1 MVSRDPHTLP
11 ADLLGATLVAL
22 LLVAIVAP
30 TELACITASAGPA
43 PPPNALRFRVVL
55 LKASQV
61 PPLLGARVGSLHLA
75 VPVDGRLVPGYV
87 FVLPRKVIK
96 TVIAE
101 SNRTTYVPVIGE
113 DRVKPSD
120 ILVAVVPQPPAT
132 SGSSFSGVLHIFK
145 SKASAL
151 IPTASAWGRTYARMG
166 LHLRVGLAV
175 PQGSPAVDLASGR
188 VLRLRSGLGFI
199 IYFDRRTSYQAQPA
213 DAGIL
218 KALARAVGLGKTV
231 QSLLSPEHLKV
242 LRERLARLVGEGRIE
257 LLGVQEFVGGATSQR
272 LRGVKLPES
281 LVGGGGGGSGSY
293 YRFSVILAQN
303 KVLSGAL
310 DKTLYLGPYVYNAG
324 LMIRAKSA
332 GSGSAYVEVK
342 VTVWRVRL
350 SSSSPSG
357 VVREGV
363 VGSYD
368 EYYVVGTSPVD
379 IMVYPM
385 TDYPSS
391 KLEAEVKVI
400 PVLGSVKVLLATFWI
415 DKKYPT
421 MPIPETR
428 EGIQILSTGIASLGD
443 YYTGTVP
450 PAFQPARASQ
460 HVRAGTSLS
469 LGLQWWAPMNLS
481 FSYGVMNGVYVD
493 SGSPTH
499 MYVDICLKN
508 VGGTPHS
515 GSVYLYVNGMLVGGQ
530 YVTLQPQSFG
540 HVDFEVPITEL
551 LQLSKWSGGGL
562 VTVATTFKTTDIELL
577 ADAVI
582 VFKYAPEVWSP
593 NDMNSWSSNPSAAG
607 KVVFYQSSG
616 SSIVS
621 KASIV
626 VQSTYTK
633 AVQDNRITV
642 LEEVSVTPSASSVR
656 ETTLSV
662 RVTKDF
668 FNTLSDYSGFVK
680 TGSKFRNSVN
690 RYLGLA
696 ATAHFL
702 ISTGIEIASLVGV
715 TLPEWVGGAVFVAGI
730 IIDIIKAAE
739 PGASITKSVSG
750 NYVTISVRWSPG
762 WSSSKWVQLMLGLGV
777 TQSSIGFRTLWV
789 STNVGGVWILKP
801 TPVKVVVV
809 SKYFGEGQLIE
820 PPGFYGSNGGGE
832 GVWYG

>member
-1 MVSRDPHTLP
+1 MISRGPQTLP

-22 LLVAIVAP
+22 LLVAIAAP
-30 TELACITASAGPA
+30 AELVCAASAGPA
-43 PPPNALRFRVVL
+43 PPSNALGFKVIL
-55 LKASQV
+55 LKASQA
-61 PPLLGARVGSLHLA
+61 PPLLGASVGSLHLA
-75 VPVDGRLVPGYV
+75 VPVDGRLIPGYI

-96 TVIAE
+96 TAIAE
-101 SNRTTYVPVIGE
+101 SNETTYIPVIGE

-120 ILVAVVPQPPAT
+120 ILVAVVPQPQAAI
-132 SGSSFSGVLHIFK
+132 GSSFSGVLQIFK

-151 IPTASAWGRTYARMG
+151 IPTASAWGRTYVRMG
-166 LHLRVGLAV
+166 LHLRVGLTV
-175 PQGSPAVDLASGR
+175 PQGSPAIDLASGK

-199 IYFDRRTSYQAQPA
+199 IYFDRRASYQAQPA

-218 KALARAVGLGKTV
+218 KALARAVGLGRAV
-231 QSLLSPEHLKV
+231 QSLLSPKHLKM
-242 LRERLARLVGEGRIE
+242 LRERLAGLVREERIK
-257 LLGVQEFVGGATSQR
+257 LVGVQEFVGRATSPR
-272 LRGVKLPES
+272 LRGVKLPER
-281 LVGGGGGGSGSY
+281 LVNGGGGGSGSY
-293 YRFSVILAQN
+293 YRFSVILTKN
-303 KVLSGAL
+303 EVLSEAL

-324 LMIRAKSA
+324 LMIRAEST

-342 VTVWRVRL
+342 VTVWRVGL

-368 EYYVVGTSPVD
+368 EYYVVGSSPID

-385 TDYPSS
+385 TDYPSG

-428 EGIQILSTGIASLGD
+428 EGIQVLSTGIASLGD
-443 YYTGTVP
+443 YYTGTIP

-460 HVRAGTSLS
+460 HVRVGTSLS
-469 LGLQWWAPMNLS
+469 LGLQWWTPMNLS
-481 FSYGVMNGVYVD
+481 FSYEVMNGVYVD
-493 SGSPTH
+493 SESPTY

-508 VGGTPHS
+508 AGETAHS
-515 GSVYLYVNGMLVGGQ
+515 GSIYLYINGMLVGGQ
-530 YVTLQPQSFG
+530 HVTLQPQSFG
-540 HVDFEVPITEL
+540 HIDFKVPITEL

-562 VTVATTFKTTDIELL
+562 ITVATSFKTFDIELFT
-577 ADAVI
+577 DAVI

-633 AVQDNRITV
+633 VVQNNRITV
-642 LEEVSVTPSASSVR
+642 LEEVSVTSGESSVR

-668 FNTLSDYSGFVK
+668 FNTLSDYAGFVK
-680 TGSKFRNSVN
+680 TGSKFRNSEN

-702 ISTGIEIASLVGV
+702 ISTGVEIASLVGV

-730 IIDIIKAAE
+730 IIDIVKAAE
-739 PGASITKSVSG
+739 PGASIGKSVSG

-777 TQSSIGFRTLWV
+777 TQSSISTRTIWV
-789 STNVGGVWILKP
+789 GTNVGDVWILKP
-801 TPVKVVVV
+801 TPVKIVVV